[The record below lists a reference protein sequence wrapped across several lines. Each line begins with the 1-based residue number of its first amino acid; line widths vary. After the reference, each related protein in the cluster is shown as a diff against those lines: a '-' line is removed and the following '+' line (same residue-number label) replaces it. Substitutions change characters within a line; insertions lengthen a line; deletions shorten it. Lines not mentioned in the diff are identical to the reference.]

1 METEGCQV
9 APIREPFGS
18 HSGAIPE
25 SFGSPLEAHLKA
37 KGENENET
45 KIIQGMAQNI
55 RK

>member
-1 METEGCQV
+1 MSSGSHSEAIQ
-9 APIREPFGS
+9 EPFRS